1 METYAKV
8 RVAVQEDLSP
18 ALPADVL
25 GDLLELASRARLLDI
40 NSLQRDLVGEQTR
53 RVLPAA
59 QHKRRV
65 RLLRI
70 DNRLLDVLVDRRLDG
85 AHEAR
90 AHVDTACAERQ
101 RSSETLAVGKAARG
115 DEGHAER
122 LAGAAQQDEV
132 GDVCLA
138 DVASALEAIDG
149 EEVDAEL
156 DGRLRVADRGALVQD
171 RGAGGLQLLDDRPG
185 AVAGCLDNVDLLLDN
200 DAGVGG
206 VVWGYHGGEKSE
218 VDAEG
223 VLGHGAAAADFFAQ
237 VFGRGLGEGCQ
248 LRRVSKAA
256 AECLIM
262 GNG

>member
-138 DVASALEAIDG
+138 DVASALEAVDG